1 MAMTPFGNA
10 VSNSA
15 NNKANWNLTT
25 SVQKRQNDY
34 QAEQNQIDRE
44 WQETQWLKQ
53 FNMQNE
59 EWYKQLDA
67 QQKQWMEQFDIT
79 NKYNSPKELVQRLL
93 MAGIN
98 PANALSQLSGMAGL
112 SSASPSASSGG
123 SVASPGTMGSHS
135 VTPSSFNA
143 GGWEKP
149 SAAFSS
155 IAQLGDTVAK
165 LASVGLDAKRQQA
178 LLDKEVEN
186 VVADTASKREQAL
199 LTSIDR
205 SLKETFGSEKL
216 QAEIKK
222 LYSDS
227 YVAYSQGDLNK
238 ANELYSQAMEKITSV
253 QAEATE
259 AQLPYLVSNLKQLG
273 MLYKSQQVSNYASAA
288 ASNSVAALNNSLT
301 STENALRDGK
311 VTALDLSNKLADI
324 QRQLSSRENLRDAA
338 THQDKIIAIINQCE
352 REGFVTKA
360 AAAGA
365 RKAVTDANWSG
376 VEHFVGCA
384 SQALGSVSQLGGVY
398 NGYIGNVVGAQR
410 NAIQER
416 FVQYYGRA
424 YGVDK

>member
-25 SVQKRQNDY
+25 SVQKRQNDF

-93 MAGIN
+93 MAGVN

-112 SSASPSASSGG
+112 SSASPSAASGG

-199 LTSIDR
+199 ITAIDR

-238 ANELYSQAMEKITSV
+238 ANDLYTRAMEKLTSV
-253 QAEATE
+253 QSEAIE

-273 MLYKSQQVSNYASAA
+273 EVYKSQQASNYASAA
-288 ASNSVAALNNSLT
+288 ASRSVASLNSALTQTENDLRSGKVKAQDLANSFQIIANSLK
-301 STENALRDGK
+301 N
-311 VTALDLSNKLADI
+311 
-324 QRQLSSRENLRDAA
+324 RENWRDAQSNQWQLQA
-338 THQDKIIAIINQCE
+338 IFNECKSKGFISEQEHQKALKAIKENDWFEVANAVETVSKLMPSFLIAPS
-352 REGFVTKA
+352 FK
-360 AAAGA
+360 
-365 RKAVTDANWSG
+365 
-376 VEHFVGCA
+376 
-384 SQALGSVSQLGGVY
+384 
-398 NGYIGNVVGAQR
+398 
-410 NAIQER
+410 
-416 FVQYYGRA
+416 
-424 YGVDK
+424 

>member
-25 SVQKRQNDY
+25 SVQKRQNDF
-34 QAEQNQIDRE
+34 QSEQNQIDRE

-53 FNMQNE
+53 FDMQNE

-67 QQKQWMEQFDIT
+67 QQRQWMEQFDIT

-93 MAGIN
+93 MAGVN

-199 LTSIDR
+199 ITAIDR

-227 YVAYSQGDLNK
+227 YVAYSQGDLYK
-238 ANELYSQAMEKITSV
+238 ANELYTQAMEKLTSV

-273 MLYKSQQVSNYASAA
+273 EVYKSQQASNYASAA
-288 ASNSVAALNNSLT
+288 ASRSVVSLNSALAQTENDLRSGKIKAQDLANSFQTIANSLKNR
-301 STENALRDGK
+301 ENWRDAQSNHWQLQAIFNECKSKGFISEQEHQKALRAIKENDWFE
-311 VTALDLSNKLADI
+311 VANAVETVSKLMPSF
-324 QRQLSSRENLRDAA
+324 L
-338 THQDKIIAIINQCE
+338 IAPS
-352 REGFVTKA
+352 FK
-360 AAAGA
+360 
-365 RKAVTDANWSG
+365 
-376 VEHFVGCA
+376 
-384 SQALGSVSQLGGVY
+384 
-398 NGYIGNVVGAQR
+398 
-410 NAIQER
+410 
-416 FVQYYGRA
+416 
-424 YGVDK
+424 

>member
-25 SVQKRQNDY
+25 SVQKRQNDF
-34 QAEQNQIDRE
+34 QTEQNQIDRD

-93 MAGIN
+93 MAGVN

-112 SSASPSASSGG
+112 SSASPSAASGG

-199 LTSIDR
+199 LTAIDR
-205 SLKETFGSEKL
+205 SLKDAFGSEKL

-238 ANELYSQAMEKITSV
+238 ANELYTQAMEKLTSV
-253 QAEATE
+253 QSEATE

-273 MLYKSQQVSNYASAA
+273 EVYKSQQVSNYASAA
-288 ASNSVAALNNSLT
+288 ASRSVVSLNSALAQTENDLRSGKIKAQDLANNFQTIANSLK
-301 STENALRDGK
+301 N
-311 VTALDLSNKLADI
+311 
-324 QRQLSSRENLRDAA
+324 RENWRDAQSNQWQLQA
-338 THQDKIIAIINQCE
+338 IFNECKSKGFISEQEHQKALKAIKENDWFE
-352 REGFVTKA
+352 VA
-360 AAAGA
+360 N
-365 RKAVTDANWSG
+365 AV
-376 VEHFVGCA
+376 E
-384 SQALGSVSQLGGVY
+384 SVSKLMPSFL
-398 NGYIGNVVGAQR
+398 IAPS
-410 NAIQER
+410 
-416 FVQYYGRA
+416 F
-424 YGVDK
+424 